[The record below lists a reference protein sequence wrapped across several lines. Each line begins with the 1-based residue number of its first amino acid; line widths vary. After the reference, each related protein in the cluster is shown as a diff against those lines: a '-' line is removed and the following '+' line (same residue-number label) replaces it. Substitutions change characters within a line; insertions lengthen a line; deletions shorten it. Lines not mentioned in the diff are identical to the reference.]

1 MHAGKRLWVDYAAVL
16 DVDGLRNWLVSTCRG
31 SGILFDTPRSVLCGS
46 FVGTVELTHRHPVVF
61 GKNARHPENMLAAP
75 VWSQD
80 DRSAQMQTINRILE
94 PRE

>member
-1 MHAGKRLWVDYAAVL
+1 MHAGKRIWVDYAAVL
-16 DVDGLRNWLVSTCRG
+16 NWLVSTCHG

-80 DRSAQMQTINRILE
+80 DRSAQMQKINRIRE